1 MIDTQPG
8 NSPGERGIVM
18 KRIVYLTLMLI
29 GLMAACILTGCK
41 SGTKLENLVVDK
53 ENNIISCEYEGVKRE
68 IIVSLPETAKNAPL
82 IVMLHGAGDSADNF
96 LKSSEFDKEANE
108 KGYAVCFISGSINS
122 KAGRNSRSWNY
133 GRIDTDYD
141 DVSFIKEVVKYVCDE
156 YSLDDDDVYCAGF
169 SNGGF
174 MNFRLALEAQDV
186 FKACVSVGGD
196 LCKTLWNKKPEK
208 NDVSFMAVAGEKDE
222 SVPKNADGT
231 AKTSLDPA
239 IEDVIEYLAD
249 SNGLAKQ
256 SESEIGK
263 GSTIVKYGADG
274 DNDAV
279 WYVVVKD
286 GKHGWP
292 TVKLND
298 FSMNQ
303 LVLEFFA
310 SIK

>member
-18 KRIVYLTLMLI
+18 KRTVYLTLMLI

-133 GRIDTDYD
+133 GRIDTDYGKTQP
-141 DVSFIKEVVKYVCDE
+141 VHRMVLYFRFDE
-156 YSLDDDDVYCAGF
+156 HGHTRLKRLTGLGF
-169 SNGGF
+169 
-174 MNFRLALEAQDV
+174 
-186 FKACVSVGGD
+186 
-196 LCKTLWNKKPEK
+196 
-208 NDVSFMAVAGEKDE
+208 
-222 SVPKNADGT
+222 
-231 AKTSLDPA
+231 
-239 IEDVIEYLAD
+239 
-249 SNGLAKQ
+249 
-256 SESEIGK
+256 EIGEQQLFITCPAHRPHL
-263 GSTIVKYGADG
+263 GGNPSFNFQLSTF
-274 DNDAV
+274 N
-279 WYVVVKD
+279 
-286 GKHGWP
+286 
-292 TVKLND
+292 
-298 FSMNQ
+298 
-303 LVLEFFA
+303 
-310 SIK
+310 